1 MQAWSPVDVRSA
13 VQPQESH
20 LHTLGLSFHA
30 CKMGWLSELQSA
42 QQRPLVGQW
51 HSMCADHRRPTYR
64 AISHLE
70 TPGRPAA
77 EGQGTRALRL
87 LSRGT
92 GSPSP

>member
-1 MQAWSPVDVRSA
+1 M
-13 VQPQESH
+13 QPQESH
-20 LHTLGLSFHA
+20 LLSLGLSLHA

-70 TPGRPAA
+70 NPGQTCGRGPGYKGTSATF
-77 EGQGTRALRL
+77 QGHWEPFPMTWV
-87 LSRGT
+87 
-92 GSPSP
+92 